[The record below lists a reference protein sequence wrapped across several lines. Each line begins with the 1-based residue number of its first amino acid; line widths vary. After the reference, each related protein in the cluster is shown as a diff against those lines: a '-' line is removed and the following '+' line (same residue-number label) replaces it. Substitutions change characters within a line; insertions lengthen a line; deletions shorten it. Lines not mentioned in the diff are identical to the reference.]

1 MNRKEGTD
9 MQVLYA
15 RCCGLDVHMKT
26 VIACVMITQA
36 NGKVDK
42 SIRTFA
48 TTTAALL
55 ALVVNTLRSG
65 RIWPANV
72 EHCPQSWTLGQ
83 TFLEKLLLIWLLSS
97 MFCK

>member
-1 MNRKEGTD
+1 

-15 RCCGLDVHMKT
+15 RCSGLDVHQKT
-26 VIACVMITQA
+26 VVACVMLTQA

-55 ALVVNTLRSG
+55 TEAGLVSQSAGQSCGDGVNGSG
-65 RIWPANV
+65 LAADLQCIGRPI
-72 EHCPQSWTLGQ
+72 
-83 TFLEKLLLIWLLSS
+83 
-97 MFCK
+97 

>member
-1 MNRKEGTD
+1 MREGVSNMILKQDLQQT
-9 MQVLYA
+9 VV
-15 RCCGLDVHMKT
+15 DVRRSAIIPALQRIIEAYEK
-26 VIACVMITQA
+26 
-36 NGKVDK
+36 
-42 SIRTFA
+42 
-48 TTTAALL
+48 AAQ
-55 ALVVNTLRSG
+55 VVNTLRSG